1 MEQDRDEEQKKL
13 KALWRVPLH
22 FPFFFFL
29 LVFFRIDRKGRHLK
43 SRFSGSSRLVYGSTG
58 TCDPELKSKLQ
69 EYRS

>member
-22 FPFFFFL
+22 FPFFL